1 MYFHL
6 AEPDI
11 IWRGSQL
18 LICLNAVLDPIM
30 YGIYGGNLKMALHV
44 QCCCKPLQSKR
55 EGVFSVHTGTN
66 LEMQSYSTVN

>member
-1 MYFHL
+1 MVTRTLMYFHL

-44 QCCCKPLQSKR
+44 RMLLQAPTK
-55 EGVFSVHTGTN
+55 
-66 LEMQSYSTVN
+66 QA